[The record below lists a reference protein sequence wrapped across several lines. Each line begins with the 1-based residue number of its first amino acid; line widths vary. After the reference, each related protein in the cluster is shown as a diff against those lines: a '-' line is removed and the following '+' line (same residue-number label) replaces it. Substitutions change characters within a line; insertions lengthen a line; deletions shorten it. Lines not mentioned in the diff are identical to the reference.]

1 MKDGK
6 VVKELR
12 GVYIGIRSSWRELRQ
27 HSRRSKVGLEK
38 IIQAEPPSYIPRKTT
53 GGQLLSKQKLFHY
66 KATVGRV
73 VDGDTIDVTLNL
85 GFDIYYK
92 GRIRFMGIN
101 APESRTK
108 DAVEKEA
115 GLAAK
120 RYVEDWISALEH
132 KVIIETSLDEKGKFG
147 RILGRILNEEGECLN
162 DEMVSLGHATPYH
175 GGKR

>member
-1 MKDGK
+1 LKDGK

-12 GVYIGIRSSWRELRQ
+12 GVYIGIKSSWRELRQ
-27 HSRRSKVGLEK
+27 HSRRSKAGLEK
-38 IIQAEPPSYIPRKTT
+38 IIQAEPPSYTPRKTN
-53 GGQLLSKQKLFHY
+53 GGQTVSKQKLFHY
-66 KATVGRV
+66 KATLGRV

-92 GRIRFMGIN
+92 ARIRFMGIN
-101 APESRTK
+101 APESRTR

-120 RYVEDWISALEH
+120 RYVEDWISALEN

-162 DEMVSLGHATPYH
+162 EEMVSLGHATPYH